1 MSTGK
6 KSIYELHIPTTM
18 SVVWRHVFNNSRCQN
33 KTLPNII
40 LKCFSLTKKSELV
53 QAECSWFVHEVDQVY
68 CQRPGMQSGMYM
80 CNINILSI
88 AYSIHVMYSTLWFQ
102 VKTRHYD
109 IRDFLFTPNIV
120 LVLFTLCIWVSLSW
134 QKLACFCWQE
144 IGQCMRVRVFIFNG
158 NGILIEQVYVQY
170 TTKYSCKKDISQTH
184 DICICTCITI
194 YYWLV

>member
-109 IRDFLFTPNIV
+109 IRDFLFYSEHCSSFIYTMYLSVIV
-120 LVLFTLCIWVSLSW
+120 LTKSWRASVDKKSVNVCEYGSLFLT
-134 QKLACFCWQE
+134 A
-144 IGQCMRVRVFIFNG
+144 MVFWSN
-158 NGILIEQVYVQY
+158 
-170 TTKYSCKKDISQTH
+170 KYMCNTRQNTVAKKT
-184 DICICTCITI
+184 
-194 YYWLV
+194 